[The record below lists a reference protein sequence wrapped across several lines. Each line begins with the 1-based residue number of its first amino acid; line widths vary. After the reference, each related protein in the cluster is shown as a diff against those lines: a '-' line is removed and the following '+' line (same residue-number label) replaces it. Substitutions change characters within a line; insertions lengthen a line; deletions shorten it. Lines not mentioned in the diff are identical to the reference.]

1 MRTEA
6 CLPAGRRDFVALS
19 ALTYMQNKIYTG
31 IDIGTYHVK
40 VVIAMAPERSDIP
53 MQILGT
59 GMSGSRGLRHGYII
73 DKNEA
78 IKSIREALQRA
89 SGAAKVRIQ
98 SARIAV
104 GGVSMDEIRSS
115 ADITLTASGGVV
127 TEREIERALS
137 ESVKR
142 ASQKLNN
149 RSVIHT
155 IPLEFRLD
163 GVKVHGKAEGM
174 QGTKLAVDTL
184 LITMLSQHHDDL
196 VNAVETAGVEVE
208 DVMAQPLAASFV
220 TLTKAQKTAGVVL
233 ANIGAETLSLIIFD
247 ADTPISIKV
256 FPTGSADIT
265 NTIALSLQIPLSEAE
280 QLKRGGVSGSDIP
293 EKKIQALVAAQLKT
307 MFTLID
313 AHLKSIGRQRL
324 LPAGIVITGGGSGLM
339 NAAELARTIMK
350 LPSQIGAM
358 GHLSRTS
365 SIDAT
370 WAVAFGLCRWAY
382 AEDSVVRSSSI
393 LEVLRTAWES
403 VRQTMRA
410 LLP

>member
-1 MRTEA
+1 
-6 CLPAGRRDFVALS
+6 
-19 ALTYMQNKIYTG
+19 MQKKIYTG

-40 VVIAMAPERSDIP
+40 VVIAAAPESSDIP

-59 GMSGSRGLRHGYII
+59 GMSSSRGLRHGYIV
-73 DKNEA
+73 DKVEA
-78 IKSIREALQRA
+78 VKSIREALQRA
-89 SGAAKVRIQ
+89 SSAAKIRVR
-98 SARIAV
+98 SARVAV

-115 ADITLTASGGVV
+115 ADITLTASGGIVS
-127 TEREIERALS
+127 ERDIERVQA

-142 ASQKLNN
+142 SSSKLSN
-149 RSVIHT
+149 RTVIHT

-163 GVKVHGKAEGM
+163 GAKVHGKAEGM

-196 VNAVETAGVEVE
+196 VSAVEAAGVEVE
-208 DVMAQPLAASFV
+208 DVMASPLAASFV
-220 TLTKAQKTAGVVL
+220 TLTKAQKMAGVVL

-247 ADTPISIKV
+247 ANTPVSVKV
-256 FPTGSADIT
+256 FPMGSSDIT
-265 NTIALSLQIPLSEAE
+265 NTLALSLQIPLSEAE

-293 EKKIQALVAAQLKT
+293 EKKMQ
-307 MFTLID
+307 TLIAARLKDMFVLVD

-324 LPAGIVITGGGSGLM
+324 LPAGIVITGGGSGFM
-339 NAAELARTIMK
+339 NAALIARTIMK

-382 AEDSVVRSSSI
+382 TEDCIEHSSS
-393 LEVLRTAWES
+393 LVEVLRSAWDS
-403 VRQTMRA
+403 ARQTVRA